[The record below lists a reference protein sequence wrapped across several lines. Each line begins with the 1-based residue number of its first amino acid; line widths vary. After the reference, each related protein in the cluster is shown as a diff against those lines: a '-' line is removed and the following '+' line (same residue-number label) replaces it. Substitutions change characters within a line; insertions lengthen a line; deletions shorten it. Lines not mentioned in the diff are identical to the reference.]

1 MDRTINERMMMRNA
15 NDEAKSCSDSGRQ
28 ARIQQMKNELQIMA
42 GGKAVVGTM
51 EGCPPEVEEQFLKQV
66 LDFERQEKVKRN

>member
-1 MDRTINERMMMRNA
+1 MINSSG
-15 NDEAKSCSDSGRQ
+15 EAGGCGDPGRQ
-28 ARIQQMKNELQIMA
+28 ARIQQMKNELQVIS
-42 GGKAVVGTM
+42 GGKAVFGTM